1 MNELFGIPL
10 GTLLVVLLALLAA
23 AVGVLAALAARNR
36 VLVRIGLRNVVRRR
50 ARTALIVAGLMLG
63 TAIVAAAL
71 ATGDTMSHTIRHQ
84 AVTAMGQTDEL
95 VAARGAAQSATSDL
109 GAATGTRYVDERAV
123 GVVAARLRGTGLADG
138 VNGAIGEP
146 IAVQSPRTRQ
156 NEPRVTLFAADP
168 ARMAGFGTI
177 EGRDGAVTLAQL
189 RPGEV
194 YLNADAADELNAR
207 PGDRVRLLAGAEA
220 GAGAG
225 AQAVVR
231 DVVRWD
237 GAGTDD
243 TAVLMP
249 LAAAQRLLGQPGRV
263 KYVLVSNRGDELAG
277 AQLSDRVAE
286 RLRPVAAPLGLE
298 VDTTKQDAIE
308 QADEAG
314 SAFMAFFTTFGS
326 FSIAAG
332 ILLIFLIFVML
343 AAERRSELGIARAVG
358 TRRGHLVQL
367 FTFEGAAY
375 DAAAAFVGALAGA
388 VLAFGMVA
396 LMAQALGTEGFDVE
410 YAVTAR
416 SLLVAYAI
424 GVLLTLAVVAFS
436 AWRVSRMTIA
446 TAIRNLPE
454 PAPARRRRR
463 IAGALAGI
471 ALGTLLA
478 VSGAAAS
485 QATPLMLGVSLV
497 VVSLVPPLR
506 LAGVPDRLAFTGA
519 GVTVVV
525 LWMLP
530 WSMWEDVFGP
540 LAMDFGTWVVAGLLV
555 VVGAVWIIMFNA
567 QLLLSAAARVLGR
580 SRRLAPILRT
590 SMAYPLAARFRSGIT
605 LAMFTL
611 VVFTLVTGTVTSG
624 SFVKAFENLD
634 TFGGGFDVRASTSPA
649 APIADMRAAIAR
661 TPAVRPRQF
670 ETVASQSLLPADVRQ
685 IGTGRRFED
694 YAVRGLDDAFLGRT
708 TFQLGAIAR
717 GYGSSRAVWDALARR
732 PGLAVVDAL
741 VVDRRDRFGFNA
753 APSDFRVTGFYFDD
767 GTFDPV
773 RVRVRDPQTGRRVTL
788 TIVGVLSDSAPLDM
802 AGISTSQETLAAAF
816 PGRVQPTVHYFD
828 LADGADAAAA
838 ADRLESAFLSSGMEA
853 ESIQQV
859 MEDAVGA
866 SLTFNR
872 LIQGFM
878 ALGLI
883 VGVAALGVISARAV
897 VERRQQIGVMRA
909 IGFRQGMVQGSFLL
923 ESSFV
928 ALTAIVVGSGLGLL
942 LADNII
948 RDTRQQPS
956 WHDIGLH
963 VPWANLAIIFAAVL
977 AVALLATLAPALRAS
992 RIRPAEA
999 LRYE

>member
-10 GTLLVVLLALLAA
+10 GTLLVALLALLAVA
-23 AVGVLAALAARNR
+23 FGAVAALALRNP

-50 ARTALIVAGLMLG
+50 GRTALIVVGLMLG
-63 TAIVAAAL
+63 TAIIAAAL
-71 ATGDTMSHTIRHQ
+71 ATGDTMSHTIRSE
-84 AVTAMGQTDEL
+84 AVKAMGETDEL

-109 GAATGTRYVDERAV
+109 GAATGTRYVDERTV
-123 GVVAARLRGTGLADG
+123 ELVAARLRGTGLADG

-146 IAVQSPRTRQ
+146 IAVQNPRARK

-168 ARMAGFGTI
+168 ARMRGLGTI
-177 EGRDGAVTLAQL
+177 AGSEGAVTLAQL
-189 RPGEV
+189 GEREV
-194 YLNADAADELNAR
+194 YLNRDAAEELDAR
-207 PGDRVRLLAGAEA
+207 RGDQVLLLARETPV
-220 GAGAG
+220 
-225 AQAVVR
+225 AVTVR
-231 DVVRWD
+231 DVVSYD
-237 GAGTDD
+237 GTGTDD

-263 KYVLVSNRGDELAG
+263 KYVLVSNSGDATSG
-277 AQLSDRVAE
+277 AALSDRVVE
-286 RLRPVAAPLGLE
+286 RLRPVVAPLGLE

-358 TRRGHLVQL
+358 TRRGHLVQM

-375 DAAAAFVGALAGA
+375 DLVAALVGALLGA
-388 VLAFGMVA
+388 IVAYGMVA
-396 LMAQALGTEGFDVE
+396 LMAQALGSEGFDVE

-454 PAPARRRRR
+454 PPPARRRRR
-463 IAGALAGI
+463 ILAALAGI
-471 ALGTLLA
+471 AFGALLTA
-478 VSGAAAS
+478 SGLSAG
-485 QATPLMLGVSLV
+485 QATPLLLGISLV
-497 VVSLVPPLR
+497 LVSLVPLLR
-506 LAGVPDRLAFTGA
+506 LAGVPDRVAFTGGGLA
-519 GVTVVV
+519 VLV
-525 LWMLP
+525 LWMVP
-530 WSMWEDVFGP
+530 WSWLEDVFGP
-540 LAMDFGTWVVAGLLV
+540 LSMDFSTWVVAGLLV

-567 QLLLSAAARVLGR
+567 QLLLNGAARVLGR

-611 VVFTLVTGTVTSG
+611 VVFTLVTGAATSG

-634 TFGGGFDVRASTSPA
+634 TFGGGFDVRGSTSPA
-649 APIADMRAAIAR
+649 APIGDLRTAIER
-661 TPAVRPRQF
+661 TPAVRPGDF
-670 ETVASQSLLPADVRQ
+670 EAVASQSLLPADARQ
-685 IGTGRRFED
+685 LGTGRPFED
-694 YAVRGLDDAFLGRT
+694 YAVRGLDAAFLERT

-741 VVDRRDRFGFNA
+741 VVARRDRFGFNA
-753 APSDFRVTGFYFDD
+753 APSDFEVTGFYFDD
-767 GTFDPV
+767 GAFDPV
-773 RVRVRDPQTGRRVTL
+773 RVQVRDPQTGRRVTL

-802 AGISTSQETLAAAF
+802 AGISTSQQTLATAF
-816 PGRVQPTVHYFD
+816 PGRAQPTVHYFD
-828 LADGADAAAA
+828 LAPGADAGAA
-838 ADRLESAFLSSGMEA
+838 ADRLESAFLRSGMEA
-853 ESIQQV
+853 ESIEDV

-878 ALGLI
+878 GLGLI

-909 IGFRQGMVQGSFLL
+909 IGFRQRMVQASFLL

-928 ALTAIVVGSGLGLL
+928 ALTAIVVGTGLGLL
-942 LADNII
+942 LAANII
-948 RDTRQQPS
+948 RDTREQPS
-956 WHDIGLH
+956 WQDITLH
-963 VPWANLAIIFAAVL
+963 VPWGELAIVFTAVF
-977 AVALLATLAPALRAS
+977 AVALLATLAPARRAS

>member
-10 GTLLVVLLALLAA
+10 GTLLVVLLVLLAVA
-23 AVGVLAALAARNR
+23 LGALAALALRNR

-50 ARTALIVAGLMLG
+50 GRTALIVVGLMLG
-63 TAIVAAAL
+63 TAIIAAAL
-71 ATGDTMSHTIRHQ
+71 ATGDTMSHTIRTE
-84 AVTAMGQTDEL
+84 AVRAMGETDEL

-109 GAATGTRYVDERAV
+109 GAATGTRYLDERTV
-123 GVVAARLRGTGLADG
+123 GLVAARLRGTDLADG
-138 VNGAIGEP
+138 VTGAIGEP
-146 IAVQSPRTRQ
+146 VAVQNPRARQ

-207 PGDRVRLLAGAEA
+207 VGDRLLLLAGKSPVAA
-220 GAGAG
+220 T
-225 AQAVVR
+225 VR
-231 DVVRWD
+231 DVVEWD

-249 LAAAQRLLGQPGRV
+249 LAAAQALLGQPGRV
-263 KYVLVSNRGDELAG
+263 KYVLVSNRGDAIAG
-277 AQLSDRVAE
+277 AELSDQVAQ
-286 RLRPVAAPLGLE
+286 RLRPVTAPLGLE

-375 DAAAAFVGALAGA
+375 DLAAALVGSLVGAVVAY
-388 VLAFGMVA
+388 GMVA
-396 LMAQALGTEGFDVE
+396 LMAQALGSEGFDVA

-436 AWRVSRMTIA
+436 AWRVSRMTVA
-446 TAIRNLPE
+446 SAIRNLPE
-454 PAPARRRRR
+454 PPPQRHRRRVL
-463 IAGALAGI
+463 AASAGI
-471 ALGTLLA
+471 AFGALMIA
-478 VSGAAAS
+478 SGLSAG
-485 QATPLMLGVSLV
+485 QATPLLLGISLV
-497 VVSLVPPLR
+497 LVSLVPLLR
-506 LAGVPDRLAFTGA
+506 LAGVPDRLAFTGVGLA
-519 GVTVVV
+519 VLV
-525 LWMLP
+525 LWMVP
-530 WSMWEDVFGP
+530 WSWLEAVFGP
-540 LAMDFGTWVVAGLLV
+540 LAMDFTTWVVAGLLV

-567 QLLLSAAARVLGR
+567 QLLLHAAARVLGR

-611 VVFTLVTGTVTSG
+611 VVFTLVTGTATSG
-624 SFVKAFENLD
+624 SFMKAFENLD
-634 TFGGGFDVRASTSPA
+634 TFGGGFDVRATTSPA
-649 APIADMRAAIAR
+649 APVDDMAAAIDA
-661 TPAVRPRQF
+661 TPAARPQGV
-670 ETVASQSLLPADVRQ
+670 EAVASLSLLPADARQ
-685 IGTGRRFED
+685 LGTARRFED
-694 YAVRGLDDAFLGRT
+694 YAVRGLDATFLDRT
-708 TFQLGAIAR
+708 TFQLGAVAR
-717 GYGSSRAVWDALARR
+717 GYGSSREVWDALARE

-753 APSDFRVTGFYFDD
+753 APSDFRVDGFYYDD
-767 GTFDPV
+767 GAFDPV

-802 AGISTSQETLAAAF
+802 AGLSTSQQTLATAF
-816 PGRVQPTVHYFD
+816 PGRARPTVHYVD
-828 LADGADAAAA
+828 LKPGADADAAAT
-838 ADRLESAFLSSGMEA
+838 RLESAFLSSGMEA
-853 ESIQQV
+853 ESIASI

-866 SLTFNR
+866 SRTFNR

-883 VGVAALGVISARAV
+883 VGIAALGVISARAV

-909 IGFRQGMVQGSFLL
+909 IGFRRRMVQGSFLL
-923 ESSFV
+923 ESAFV
-928 ALTAIVVGSGLGLL
+928 ALTAIVVGTGLGLL

-948 RDTRQQPS
+948 RDTREQPS
-956 WHDIGLH
+956 WQDITLH
-963 VPWANLAIIFAAVL
+963 VPWGELAIVFAAVL

>member
-1 MNELFGIPL
+1 VNELFGIPL
-10 GTLLVVLLALLAA
+10 GTLLAILLVAL
-23 AVGVLAALAARNR
+23 AVAFGAVAALALRNR

-50 ARTALIVAGLMLG
+50 SRSALIVVGLMLG
-63 TAIVAAAL
+63 TAIIAAAL
-71 ATGDTMSHTIRHQ
+71 ATGDTMSHTIRTE
-84 AVTAMGQTDEL
+84 AVRSMGQMDEL

-109 GAATGTRYVDERAV
+109 GGATGTRYIPQRDVQL
-123 GVVAARLRGTGLADG
+123 VAARLRGTGLADG
-138 VNGAIGEP
+138 VTGAIGEP
-146 IAVQSPRTRQ
+146 IAVQNPRARQ
-156 NEPRVTLFAADP
+156 NEPRVTLFASDP
-168 ARMAGFGTI
+168 ARAAGFGTI
-177 EGRDGAVTLAQL
+177 HGSDGAVTLAQL
-189 RPGEV
+189 NAGEV
-194 YLNADAADELNAR
+194 YLNGDAADELNAR
-207 PGDRVRLLAGAEA
+207 RGDRVLLFAGRTPVPARVADIVEY
-220 GAGAG
+220 
-225 AQAVVR
+225 
-231 DVVRWD
+231 D
-237 GAGTDD
+237 GTGTDD

-263 KYVLVSNRGDELAG
+263 KYVLVSNTGG
-277 AQLSDRVAE
+277 ATSGAHLSDAVVQ
-286 RLRPVAAPLGLE
+286 RLKPILPPLGLE
-298 VDTTKQDAIE
+298 ADTTKQDAIE

-358 TRRGHLVQL
+358 TRRGHLVQM
-367 FTFEGAAY
+367 FTFEGAFY
-375 DAAAAFVGALAGA
+375 DLAAALVGALLGA
-388 VLAFGMVA
+388 VVAYGMVA
-396 LMAQALGTEGFDVE
+396 LMAKALGSEGFDVE

-436 AWRVSRMTIA
+436 AWRVSRMTVA

-454 PAPARRRRR
+454 PALPQRRRR
-463 IAGALAGI
+463 IAGALAGM
-471 ALGTLLA
+471 ALGLLMA
-478 VSGAAAS
+478 VSGASAGT
-485 QATPLMLGVSLV
+485 ATPLMLGVSLV
-497 VVSLVPPLR
+497 LVSTVPLLR
-506 LAGVPDRLAFTGA
+506 LAGVPDRLAFTGI
-519 GVTVVV
+519 GLTVVV

-530 WSMWEDVFGP
+530 WSVWEDVFGP
-540 LAMDFGTWVVAGLLV
+540 LSMDFSTWVVAGLLV

-567 QLLLSAAARVLGR
+567 QLLLTGAARLFGR

-611 VVFTLVTGTVTSG
+611 VVFTLVTGTATSG

-634 TFGGGFDVRASTSPA
+634 TFGGGYDVRATTSPA
-649 APIADMRAAIAR
+649 TPIADMRAALAR
-661 TPAVRPRQF
+661 KPAARPQD
-670 ETVASQSLLPADVRQ
+670 VQGVGSQSLLPADARQ
-685 IGTGRRFED
+685 LGTGRRFED
-694 YAVRGLDDAFLGRT
+694 YAVRGLDAAFLRHT

-741 VVDRRDRFGFNA
+741 VVQRRDRFGFNA
-753 APSDFRVTGFYFDD
+753 APADFRVTGFNFDD
-767 GTFDPV
+767 GVFDPV
-773 RVRVRDPQTGRRVTL
+773 RVQVRDPQTGRRVTL

-802 AGISTSQETLAAAF
+802 AGLATSQRTLATAF
-816 PGRVQPTVHYFD
+816 PGRAAPTIHYFD
-828 LADGADAAAA
+828 LKPGVDAGAYADG
-838 ADRLESAFLSSGMEA
+838 LESAFLSSGMEA
-853 ESIQQV
+853 DSIQKI
-859 MEDAVGA
+859 MDDAVGS

-909 IGFRQGMVQGSFLL
+909 IGFRRRMVQASFLL

-928 ALTAIVVGSGLGLL
+928 ALTAIVVGSALGLL
-942 LADNII
+942 LARNII
-948 RDTRQQPS
+948 ADTRKQPS
-956 WHDIGLH
+956 WQDITLH
-963 VPWANLAIIFAAVL
+963 VPWLNLAIIFAAVF
-977 AVALLATLAPALRAS
+977 AVALLATLAPAMRAS

>member
-10 GTLLVVLLALLAA
+10 GTLLVVLLVLLAA
-23 AVGVLAALAARNR
+23 ALGGLGGLALRNR

-50 ARTALIVAGLMLG
+50 GRTALIVVGLMLG
-63 TAIVAAAL
+63 TAIIAAAL
-71 ATGDTMSHTIRHQ
+71 ATGDTMSHTIRTE

-109 GAATGTRYVDERAV
+109 GAATGTRYVDERTV
-123 GVVAARLRGTGLADG
+123 GLVAARLRGTGLADG

-146 IAVQSPRTRQ
+146 IAVQNPRARQ

-177 EGRDGAVTLAQL
+177 HGGDGPATLAQL
-189 RPGEV
+189 QPDEV

-207 PGDRVRLLAGAEA
+207 TGDRVVLLAGARPVERL
-220 GAGAG
+220 
-225 AQAVVR
+225 VR
-231 DVVRWD
+231 DVVEWD

-249 LAAAQRLLGQPGRV
+249 LAAAQELLGQQGRV
-263 KYVLVSNRGDELAG
+263 KYVLVSNRGDEIAG
-277 AQLSDRVAE
+277 AELSDRVVQ
-286 RLRPVAAPLGLE
+286 RLTPVAAPLGLE

-358 TRRGHLVQL
+358 TRRGHLVQM

-375 DAAAAFVGALAGA
+375 DLAAALAGALAGA
-388 VLAFGMVA
+388 VVAYGMVA

-436 AWRVSRMTIA
+436 AWRVSRMTVA
-446 TAIRNLPE
+446 SAIRNLPE
-454 PAPARRRRR
+454 PPPARRRRR
-463 IAGALAGI
+463 ILGALTGI
-471 ALGTLLA
+471 AFGGLMLA
-478 VSGAAAS
+478 SGLSAG
-485 QATPLMLGVSLV
+485 QATPLLLGISLV
-497 VVSLVPPLR
+497 LVSLVPLLR
-506 LAGVPDRLAFTGA
+506 LAGVPDRLAFTGIGLA
-519 GVTVVV
+519 VLV
-525 LWMLP
+525 LWMVP
-530 WSMWEDVFGP
+530 WSWLEEIFGP
-540 LAMDFGTWVVAGLLV
+540 LSMDFSTWVVAGLLV

-567 QLLLSAAARVLGR
+567 QLLLSAAARVLSR

-611 VVFTLVTGTVTSG
+611 VVFTLVTGTATSG
-624 SFVKAFENLD
+624 SFMKAFENLD
-634 TFGGGFDVRASTSPA
+634 TFGGGFDVRATTSSA
-649 APIADMRAAIAR
+649 APIGDMRAAIAR
-661 TPAVRPRQF
+661 TPAARPQDV
-670 ETVASQSLLPADVRQ
+670 ETVASMSLLPADALQ
-685 IGTGRRFED
+685 LGTGRRFED
-694 YAVRGLDDAFLGRT
+694 YAVRGLDDAFLDRT

-717 GYGSSRAVWDALARR
+717 GYGSSRAVWDALARE

-741 VVDRRDRFGFNA
+741 VVDRRDQFGFNA
-753 APSDFRVTGFYFDD
+753 APSDFRVTGFYFDE
-767 GTFDPV
+767 GAFDPV

-802 AGISTSQETLAAAF
+802 AGLSTSQQTLASAF
-816 PGRVQPTVHYFD
+816 PGRVEPTIHYVDLQP
-828 LADGADAAAA
+828 GADADAA
-838 ADRLESAFLSSGMEA
+838 ADRLESAFLANGTEA
-853 ESIQQV
+853 ESIESI

-878 ALGLI
+878 GLGLI

-909 IGFRQGMVQGSFLL
+909 IGFRRRMVEASFLL

-928 ALTAIVVGSGLGLL
+928 ALTAIVVGTGLGLL

-948 RDTRQQPS
+948 RDTREQPS
-956 WHDIGLH
+956 WQDITLH
-963 VPWANLAIIFAAVL
+963 VPWGNLAIVFAAVL
-977 AVALLATLAPALRAS
+977 AVALLATLAPARRAA

>member
-1 MNELFGIPL
+1 
-10 GTLLVVLLALLAA
+10 VL
-23 AVGVLAALAARNR
+23 
-36 VLVRIGLRNVVRRR
+36 
-50 ARTALIVAGLMLG
+50 
-63 TAIVAAAL
+63 
-71 ATGDTMSHTIRHQ
+71 
-84 AVTAMGQTDEL
+84 
-95 VAARGAAQSATSDL
+95 
-109 GAATGTRYVDERAV
+109 
-123 GVVAARLRGTGLADG
+123 
-138 VNGAIGEP
+138 
-146 IAVQSPRTRQ
+146 
-156 NEPRVTLFAADP
+156 
-168 ARMAGFGTI
+168 
-177 EGRDGAVTLAQL
+177 
-189 RPGEV
+189 
-194 YLNADAADELNAR
+194 
-207 PGDRVRLLAGAEA
+207 LLAGARPA
-220 GAGAG
+220 AMI
-225 AQAVVR
+225 VR
-231 DVVRWD
+231 DVVAWD

-263 KYVLVSNRGDELAG
+263 KYVLVSNRGDAIAG
-277 AQLSDRVAE
+277 AELSDRVAQ
-286 RLRPVAAPLGLE
+286 RLRPITAPLGLE

-375 DAAAAFVGALAGA
+375 DLAAAFVGALAGA
-388 VLAFGMVA
+388 VVAYGMVA
-396 LMAQALGTEGFDVE
+396 LMAQALGSEGFDVE

-436 AWRVSRMTIA
+436 AWRVSRMTVA
-446 TAIRNLPE
+446 SAIRNLPE
-454 PAPARRRRR
+454 PAPTRRRRR
-463 IAGALAGI
+463 VLGASAGVAFGALLI
-471 ALGTLLA
+471 A
-478 VSGAAAS
+478 SGLSAA
-485 QATPLMLGVSLV
+485 QATPLLLGISLV
-497 VVSLVPPLR
+497 LVSLVPLLR
-506 LAGVPDRLAFTGA
+506 IAGVPDRLAFTGA
-519 GVTVVV
+519 GLAVLV
-525 LWMLP
+525 LWMVP
-530 WSMWEDVFGP
+530 WSWLEAVFGP
-540 LAMDFGTWVVAGLLV
+540 LSMDFTTWVVAGLLV

-611 VVFTLVTGTVTSG
+611 VVFTLVTGTATSG

-634 TFGGGFDVRASTSPA
+634 TFGGGFDVRATTSPA
-649 APIADMRAAIAR
+649 APIGDMRAAIAQ
-661 TPAVRPRQF
+661 TPAARPQDVAA
-670 ETVASQSLLPADVRQ
+670 VASLSLLPADARQ
-685 IGTGRRFED
+685 LGTGRRFED
-694 YAVRGLDDAFLGRT
+694 YAVRGLDDAFLQRT

-717 GYGSSRAVWDALARR
+717 GYGSSRAVWDALAQR

-741 VVDRRDRFGFNA
+741 IVQRRDRFGFNA
-753 APSDFRVTGFYFDD
+753 APSDFRVSGFYYDD
-767 GTFDPV
+767 GLFDPV
-773 RVRVRDPQTGRRVTL
+773 RVQVRDPQTGRRVTL
-788 TIVGVLSDSAPLDM
+788 TIVGVLSDSAPLNM
-802 AGISTSQETLAAAF
+802 AGLSTSQRTLAAAF
-816 PGRVQPTVHYFD
+816 PGRVQPTIHYLD
-828 LADGADAAAA
+828 LKPGVDADAA
-838 ADRLESAFLSSGMEA
+838 ADRLESAFLASGMEA
-853 ESIQQV
+853 ESIKSI

-909 IGFRQGMVQGSFLL
+909 IGFRRRMVEASFLL
-923 ESSFV
+923 ESTFV
-928 ALTAIVVGSGLGLL
+928 ALTAIVVGTALGLL

-956 WHDIGLH
+956 WQDITLH
-963 VPWANLAIIFAAVL
+963 VPWGELAIVFAAVL

>member
-1 MNELFGIPL
+1 MRELFGIPL

-23 AVGVLAALAARNR
+23 ALGALAALALRNR

-50 ARTALIVAGLMLG
+50 GRTALIVVGLMLG
-63 TAIVAAAL
+63 TAIIAAAL
-71 ATGDTMSHTIRHQ
+71 ATGDTMSHTIRTE

-109 GAATGTRYVDERAV
+109 GAATGTRYVDERTV
-123 GVVAARLRGTGLADG
+123 GLVAARLRGTGLADG
-138 VNGAIGEP
+138 VTGAIGEEV
-146 IAVQSPRTRQ
+146 AVQNPRARQ

-168 ARMAGFGTI
+168 ARMRGFGTI
-177 EGRDGAVTLAQL
+177 EGDNGPVALAQL

-194 YLNADAADELNAR
+194 YLNADAADELQAR
-207 PGDRVRLLAGAEA
+207 AGDRVLLLAGARA
-220 GAGAG
+220 GGG
-225 AQAVVR
+225 RFVTVR

-249 LAAAQRLLGQPGRV
+249 LAAAQQLLGQPGRV
-263 KYVLVSNRGDELAG
+263 KYVLVSNRGDEISG
-277 AQLSDRVAE
+277 AELSDRVAQ
-286 RLRPVAAPLGLE
+286 RLRPLTAPRGLE

-375 DAAAAFVGALAGA
+375 DLAAAFVGALVGA
-388 VLAFGMVA
+388 LVAYGMVA
-396 LMAQALGTEGFDVE
+396 LMAQALGSEGFDVS

-436 AWRVSRMTIA
+436 AWRVSRMTVA

-454 PAPARRRRR
+454 PPPERRRRR
-463 IAGALAGI
+463 VLAALAGI
-471 ALGTLLA
+471 AFGALLTA
-478 VSGAAAS
+478 SGLSAA
-485 QATPLMLGVSLV
+485 QATPLLLGISLV
-497 VVSLVPPLR
+497 LVSLVPLLR
-506 LAGVPDRLAFTGA
+506 LAGVPDRAAFTGA
-519 GVTVVV
+519 GLAVLV
-525 LWMLP
+525 LWMVP
-530 WSMWEDVFGP
+530 WSWLEDVFGP
-540 LAMDFGTWVVAGLLV
+540 LSMDFTTWVVAGLLV

-567 QLLLSAAARVLGR
+567 QLLLNAAARVLGR

-611 VVFTLVTGTVTSG
+611 VVFTLVTGTATSG

-634 TFGGGFDVRASTSPA
+634 TFGGGFDVRATTSPA
-649 APIADMRAAIAR
+649 TPIGNMRAAIER
-661 TPAVRPRQF
+661 TPAVRPQDV
-670 ETVASQSLLPADVRQ
+670 EAVASLSLLPADARQ
-685 IGTGRRFED
+685 LGTGRRYED
-694 YAVRGLDDAFLGRT
+694 YAVRGLDDTFLHRT

-717 GYGSSRAVWDALARR
+717 GYGSSRAVWDALARQ

-753 APSDFRVTGFYFDD
+753 APSDFRISGFYFDD

-773 RVRVRDPQTGRRVTL
+773 HVRVRDPQTGRRVTL

-802 AGISTSQETLAAAF
+802 AGLSTSQRTLATAF
-816 PGRVQPTVHYFD
+816 PGRVQPTVHYVD
-828 LADGADAAAA
+828 LKPGVDANAT

-853 ESIQQV
+853 ESIESI

-909 IGFRQGMVQGSFLL
+909 IGFRRRMVQGSFLL

-928 ALTAIVVGSGLGLL
+928 ALTAIVVGTGLGLL

-956 WHDIGLH
+956 WQDITLH
-963 VPWANLAIIFAAVL
+963 VPWGELAIIFAAVL
-977 AVALLATLAPALRAS
+977 VVALLATLAPAVRAS

>member
-10 GTLLVVLLALLAA
+10 GTLLTIL
-23 AVGVLAALAARNR
+23 LAALAVAFGAVAALALRNR

-50 ARTALIVAGLMLG
+50 GRSALIVVGLMLG
-63 TAIVAAAL
+63 TAIIAAAL
-71 ATGDTMSHTIRHQ
+71 VTGDTMSHTIRTE
-84 AVTAMGQTDEL
+84 AVRSMGQIDEL

-109 GAATGTRYVDERAV
+109 GGATGTRYVPQRDV
-123 GVVAARLRGTGLADG
+123 QLVAARLRGTGLADG
-138 VNGAIGEP
+138 VSGAVGEP
-146 IAVQSPRTRQ
+146 IAVQNPRARQ
-156 NEPRVTLFAADP
+156 NEPRVTLFASDP
-168 ARMAGFGTI
+168 ARAQGFGTI
-177 EGRDGAVTLAQL
+177 HGSDGPVTLAQL

-194 YLNADAADELNAR
+194 YLNRDAADELNAR
-207 PGDRVRLLAGAEA
+207 RGDRVLLFTGRTPVPARVA
-220 GAGAG
+220 
-225 AQAVVR
+225 
-231 DVVRWD
+231 DVVDYD
-237 GAGTDD
+237 GTGTDD

-263 KYVLVSNRGDELAG
+263 KYVLVSNRGGATSG
-277 AQLSDRVAE
+277 AQLSDAVVQ
-286 RLRPVAAPLGLE
+286 RLRPILPALGLE
-298 VDTTKQDAIE
+298 ANTTKQDAIE

-358 TRRGHLVQL
+358 TRRSHLVQM
-367 FTFEGAAY
+367 FTFEGAFY
-375 DAAAAFVGALAGA
+375 DLAAALVGALLGA
-388 VLAFGMVA
+388 VVAYGMVA
-396 LMAQALGTEGFDVE
+396 LMAKALGSEGFDVE

-436 AWRVSRMTIA
+436 AWRVSRMTVA

-454 PAPARRRRR
+454 PPAPQRRRR
-463 IAGALAGI
+463 ILGALAGVG
-471 ALGTLLA
+471 LGLLMA
-478 VSGAAAS
+478 VSGASAA

-497 VVSLVPPLR
+497 LVSTVPLLR
-506 LAGVPDRLAFTGA
+506 LAGVPDRLAFTGIGLA
-519 GVTVVV
+519 VVV

-530 WSMWEDVFGP
+530 WSVWEDVFGP
-540 LAMDFGTWVVAGLLV
+540 LSMDFTTWVVAGLLV

-567 QLLLSAAARVLGR
+567 QLLSDAAARVLGR

-611 VVFTLVTGTVTSG
+611 VVFTLVTGTATSG

-634 TFGGGFDVRASTSPA
+634 TFGGGYDVRATTSPA
-649 APIADMRAAIAR
+649 APIADMRAALAR
-661 TPAVRPRQF
+661 TPAARPQDVRG
-670 ETVASQSLLPADVRQ
+670 VGSQSLLPADARQ
-685 IGTGRRFED
+685 LGTGRGFED
-694 YAVRGLDDAFLGRT
+694 YAVRGLDTPFLRHT

-741 VVDRRDRFGFNA
+741 VVQRRDKFGFNA
-753 APSDFRVTGFYFDD
+753 APLDFRVTGFNFDD

-773 RVRVRDPQTGRRVTL
+773 RVQVRDPQSGRRVTL

-802 AGISTSQETLAAAF
+802 AGISTSQRTLAAAF
-816 PGRVQPTVHYFD
+816 PGRVQPTIHYLD
-828 LADGADAAAA
+828 LKPGVDAGAY
-838 ADRLESAFLSSGMEA
+838 ADRLESAFLRSGTEA
-853 ESIQQV
+853 DSIQKI
-859 MEDAVGA
+859 MDDAVGS

-909 IGFRQGMVQGSFLL
+909 IGFRRRMVQASFLL

-928 ALTAIVVGSGLGLL
+928 ALTAIVVGSALGLL
-942 LADNII
+942 LAENII
-948 RDTRQQPS
+948 ADTRKQPS
-956 WHDIGLH
+956 WQDITLH
-963 VPWANLAIIFAAVL
+963 VPWANLAIIFAAVF
-977 AVALLATLAPALRAS
+977 AVALLATLAPAMRAS